1 MKKKFSTCGENLWDG
16 EFRELRLRNKDLEE
30 VYQQVYSST
39 TKIDYAKAWDYLTFL
54 RAGCSSVACECPTV
68 IEEKHYEDI
77 GAEFFHESFL
87 SLEESKKW
95 WPILWILSEGLGRR
109 HGLKFW

>member
-1 MKKKFSTCGENLWDG
+1 MRFSLPHRRRRVFSFFD
-16 EFRELRLRNKDLEE
+16 FRSSFPVFPTSLKLRAKKDL
-30 VYQQVYSST
+30 S
-39 TKIDYAKAWDYLTFL
+39 KIDYAKAWDYLTFL

-109 HGLKFW
+109 HGLKLG